1 MTTPSIAALDARI
14 GTPEFDADPHET
26 LRYLRAE
33 DPVHW
38 NDTIG
43 AWIITRFAD
52 VLTTFRDVT
61 HFSNEGRLAKTTEY
75 LDDETRIGLRPFEEH
90 YTDKGILHSD
100 PPDHTRLRALVLTAF
115 NPRVVQAMRP
125 RIEGIVDGIFDAA
138 EERGGFEAIGDLA
151 WELPSTVLAD
161 LLGAPEESR
170 PLFRDWADAVL
181 GFQGVNRP
189 PLAALEAAQTALLE
203 AKDYFRELIEL
214 RRREPGDDLLSHLVA
229 AEADGETL
237 TERELLNTCITLL
250 GAGQETTTALI
261 GNGLYLLLSHPD
273 SWSLL
278 KQQPELV
285 PTAVEEFV
293 RYESPIPRQ
302 PRLVAADVE
311 LGGKLLRAGDVAFQM
326 LNSANRDPEKFDD
339 PETFDITRT
348 PNRHI
353 GFGIGAHFC
362 VGAPLSRLEGEVV
375 FSKLVE
381 RFPDARLTDPI
392 PHWNMSKRNSRVLE
406 KLEIELS

>member
-1 MTTPSIAALDARI
+1 MTMSSVAELDARL

-26 LRYLRAE
+26 LRRLRAE

-38 NDTIG
+38 NDAIG
-43 AWIITRFAD
+43 AWIITRFDD
-52 VLTTFRDVT
+52 VLTTFRDVK

-75 LDDETRIGLRPFEEH
+75 LGDEVRAGLHPFEEH
-90 YTDKGILHSD
+90 YSDKGILHSD
-100 PPDHTRLRALVLTAF
+100 APDHTRLRTLVLAGF
-115 NPRVVQAMRP
+115 NPRVVAAMRP
-125 RIEGIVDGIFDAA
+125 RIEAIVDGIFDQAA
-138 EERGGFEAIGDLA
+138 ERGRLEAIGDLA

-181 GFQGVNRP
+181 GFQGVNKP
-189 PLAALEAAQTALLE
+189 PLAALLAAQQALLE

-237 TERELLNTCITLL
+237 SERELLNTCITLL

-261 GNGLYLLLSHPD
+261 GNGLYLLLSHPE
-273 SWSLL
+273 SWALL
-278 KQQPELV
+278 RSDPALV

-302 PRLVAADVE
+302 PRLVTEDVE

-339 PETFDITRT
+339 AETFDITRT

-381 RFPDARLTDPI
+381 RFPGARLVDPVA
-392 PHWNMSKRNSRVLE
+392 HWNMAKRNSRVLE
-406 KLEIELS
+406 RLEIAL